1 MLLFAISPDD
11 ILRVTNSPNSN
22 TFNATNEP
30 HRTYTSEGFR
40 NLGYDPKNTLVANRV
55 WHRNDVDGEPD
66 FGFGYSALT
75 KLHKKI
81 SYENAFYCNVRLYG
95 GTIAPTT
102 SGTLFDFGDLK
113 FGYNGRMFTVN
124 GRDAFEFQITDSGT
138 TGVVNNNIEFE
149 FISGEA
155 NIYLNGYLVY
165 TMALPT
171 DLKISYVEHYSSDHI
186 GYRHIIMYNDSGTE
200 LNERQG
206 RMRLRSVSLDAATA
220 NLDMSLR
227 AGVDDLGTSLKLV
240 PLDQD
245 GFARY
250 LNNGGPTNNSGFVF
264 GNKENSFIKARFT
277 MPVVSEGMIPKGS
290 LISAVARR
298 EENSVEKLGVVL
310 KGDVE
315 SDVFDIGVGK
325 WTFMS
330 FACSVANLEFSA
342 ILRYPNVIKDS
353 VYVAKSNGIDIYR
366 PPASTEESEEIS
378 YLTRAVVPAYF
389 ENQHVTTYVY
399 ASLGNMHKV
408 NTLEFEN
415 QDVTSYTYQGHTEM
429 TSAKV
434 KPASF
439 ENSNVTSFV
448 ADDSNLPG

>member
-11 ILRVTNSPNSN
+11 ILRVTNSPNST
-22 TFNATNEP
+22 TFNAASEP
-30 HRTYTSEGFR
+30 HRTYTTEGFR

-95 GTIAPTT
+95 GAGAPT
-102 SGTLFDFGDLK
+102 SSATLFDFAVLR

-171 DLKISYVEHYSSDHI
+171 DLKISYVEHYSSEHI

-206 RMRLRSVSLDAATA
+206 KMRLRSISLASATA
-220 NLDMSLR
+220 DLDMSLR

-245 GFARY
+245 GLARY
-250 LNNGGPTNNSGFVF
+250 LNNGGPTNNGGYIF
-264 GNKENSFIKARFT
+264 GNLVDSFVTAKFE
-277 MPVVSEGMIPKGS
+277 MPVVAEGMMPKGS
-290 LISAVARR
+290 RICAVARR
-298 EENSVEKLGVVL
+298 EENSVEQLGVVL
-310 KGDVE
+310 RGDDE
-315 SDVFDIGVGK
+315 SDVFALGVGQ
-325 WTFMS
+325 WTNMS
-330 FACSVANLEFSA
+330 FTCPVSNLEFSA
-342 ILRYPNVIKDS
+342 VLQYPNMIKDS
-353 VYVAKSNGIDIYR
+353 VYVPKANGIDVYN
-366 PPASTEESEEIS
+366 PPASEAPEEIS
-378 YLTRAVVPAYF
+378 FMTVPMTASSLELANTEYKYAAYT
-389 ENQHVTTYVY
+389 NLMVNL
-399 ASLGNMHKV
+399 ASTQVFL
-408 NTLEFEN
+408 
-415 QDVTSYTYQGHTEM
+415 D
-429 TSAKV
+429 
-434 KPASF
+434 AS
-439 ENSNVTSFV
+439 TIK
-448 ADDSNLPG
+448 ADDSNMPPA

>member
-11 ILRVTNSPNSN
+11 ILRVTNSPNST
-22 TFNATNEP
+22 TFNAASEP
-30 HRTYTSEGFR
+30 HRTYTTEAFK
-40 NLGYDPKNTLVANRV
+40 NLGYDPKNTLVAGRV

-66 FGFGYSALT
+66 FGFGYAALT

-81 SYENAFYCNVRLYG
+81 SYENAFYCNVRLFG
-95 GTIAPTT
+95 GTSAPTT
-102 SGTLFDFGDLK
+102 SGTLFDFGVLK

-171 DLKISYVEHYSSDHI
+171 DLKISYVEHYSSEHI

-206 RMRLRSVSLDAATA
+206 KMRLRSISLASATA

-245 GFARY
+245 GLARY
-250 LNNGGPTNNSGFVF
+250 LDNGGPTNNGGYVF
-264 GNKENSFIKARFT
+264 GNLVDSFVTAKFE
-277 MPVVSEGMIPKGS
+277 MPVVAEGMMPKGS
-290 LISAVARR
+290 RICAVARR
-298 EENSVEKLGVVL
+298 EENSVEQLGVVL
-310 KGDVE
+310 HGDDE
-315 SDVFDIGVGK
+315 SDVFTLDVGK
-325 WTFMS
+325 WTNMS
-330 FACSVANLEFSA
+330 FTCPVSNLEFSA
-342 ILRYPNVIKDS
+342 VLQYPNMIKDFI
-353 VYVAKSNGIDIYR
+353 YVPKANGIDVYS
-366 PPASTEESEEIS
+366 PPASEAPEEIS
-378 YLTRAVVPAYF
+378 FLTVPMTASSLELANTEYKYAAYT
-389 ENQHVTTYVY
+389 NLMVNL
-399 ASLGNMHKV
+399 ASTQVFL
-408 NTLEFEN
+408 
-415 QDVTSYTYQGHTEM
+415 D
-429 TSAKV
+429 
-434 KPASF
+434 AS
-439 ENSNVTSFV
+439 TIK
-448 ADDSNLPG
+448 ADDSNMPPA

>member
-11 ILRVTNSPNSN
+11 ILRVTNSPNST
-22 TFNATNEP
+22 TFNAASEP
-30 HRTYTSEGFR
+30 QLTYTTEGFR

-55 WHRNDVDGEPD
+55 WQRNDVDGEPD

-95 GTIAPTT
+95 GAGAPTT
-102 SGTLFDFGDLK
+102 SGTLFDFAVLK

-206 RMRLRSVSLDAATA
+206 KMRLRSISLASATA
-220 NLDMSLR
+220 DLDMSLR
-227 AGVDDLGTSLKLV
+227 AGVDDLATCLKLV

-245 GFARY
+245 GLARY
-250 LNNGGPTNNSGFVF
+250 LNNGGPTNNGGYVF
-264 GNKENSFIKARFT
+264 GNLVDSFVTAKFE
-277 MPVVSEGMIPKGS
+277 MPVVAEGMMPKGS
-290 LISAVARR
+290 RICAVARR
-298 EENSVEKLGVVL
+298 EENSVEQLGVVL
-310 KGDVE
+310 RGDDE
-315 SDVFDIGVGK
+315 SDVFTLGVGT
-325 WTFMS
+325 WTNMS
-330 FACSVANLEFSA
+330 FTCPVSNLEFSA
-342 ILRYPNVIKDS
+342 VLQYPNMIKDFI
-353 VYVAKSNGIDIYR
+353 YVPKANGIDVYG
-366 PPASTEESEEIS
+366 PPASEVPEEIS
-378 YLTRAVVPAYF
+378 FLTVPMTASSLELANTEYKYAAYTNLMMNLVSTQVF
-389 ENQHVTTYVY
+389 LD
-399 ASLGNMHKV
+399 ASTIK
-408 NTLEFEN
+408 
-415 QDVTSYTYQGHTEM
+415 
-429 TSAKV
+429 
-434 KPASF
+434 
-439 ENSNVTSFV
+439 
-448 ADDSNLPG
+448 ADDSNMPPA